1 MLQLIKT
8 YKLTTVLL
16 IVIWVLCFMPIPET
30 PLSHVQLIDK
40 WTHTAM
46 YLGLGL
52 VIAFEYERAHHPQA
66 SSWSLFVYVGLLPS
80 LMGGLI
86 ELLQAY
92 CTGGRRSG
100 EWLDLLADVVGAV
113 LATIIGMPSLRD
125 RGTVGVQTPRR
136 CASVPP
142 PPSPVPRC
150 RHRTHRPRRC
160 GPRRE

>member
-16 IVIWVLCFMPIPET
+16 VVIWVLCFMPIPET
-30 PLSHVQLIDK
+30 PLNHVQLIDK

-66 SSWSLFVYVGLLPS
+66 SSWLLFVYVGLLPS

-113 LATIIGMPSLRD
+113 LATIIGMLWARW
-125 RGTVGVQTPRR
+125 R
-136 CASVPP
+136 AS
-142 PPSPVPRC
+142 S
-150 RHRTHRPRRC
+150 
-160 GPRRE
+160 

>member
-1 MLQLIKT
+1 MN
-8 YKLTTVLL
+8 
-16 IVIWVLCFMPIPET
+16 
-30 PLSHVQLIDK
+30 HVQLIDK

-52 VIAFEYERAHHPQA
+52 GIAFEYERAHHPQA

-113 LATIIGMPSLRD
+113 LATIIGMLWARW
-125 RGTVGVQTPRR
+125 R
-136 CASVPP
+136 AS
-142 PPSPVPRC
+142 S
-150 RHRTHRPRRC
+150 
-160 GPRRE
+160 

>member
-1 MLQLIKT
+1 
-8 YKLTTVLL
+8 
-16 IVIWVLCFMPIPET
+16 
-30 PLSHVQLIDK
+30 
-40 WTHTAM
+40 M

-66 SSWSLFVYVGLLPS
+66 SSWALFVYVGLLPS

-113 LATIIGMPSLRD
+113 LATIIGMLWARW
-125 RGTVGVQTPRR
+125 R
-136 CASVPP
+136 AS
-142 PPSPVPRC
+142 S
-150 RHRTHRPRRC
+150 
-160 GPRRE
+160 

>member
-52 VIAFEYERAHHPQA
+52 VIAFEYGAHTTH
-66 SSWSLFVYVGLLPS
+66 
-80 LMGGLI
+80 
-86 ELLQAY
+86 
-92 CTGGRRSG
+92 RR
-100 EWLDLLADVVGAV
+100 VVGCYSS
-113 LATIIGMPSLRD
+113 MSD
-125 RGTVGVQTPRR
+125 CYPR
-136 CASVPP
+136 
-142 PPSPVPRC
+142 
-150 RHRTHRPRRC
+150 
-160 GPRRE
+160 

>member
-52 VIAFEYERAHHPQA
+52 VIVLNMSEHTTH
-66 SSWSLFVYVGLLPS
+66 
-80 LMGGLI
+80 
-86 ELLQAY
+86 
-92 CTGGRRSG
+92 RR
-100 EWLDLLADVVGAV
+100 VVGRYSS
-113 LATIIGMPSLRD
+113 MSD
-125 RGTVGVQTPRR
+125 CYPR
-136 CASVPP
+136 
-142 PPSPVPRC
+142 
-150 RHRTHRPRRC
+150 
-160 GPRRE
+160 

>member
-1 MLQLIKT
+1 M
-8 YKLTTVLL
+8 VLL
-16 IVIWVLCFMPIPET
+16 IVIWALCFMPIPET

-66 SSWSLFVYVGLLPS
+66 SSRSLFVYVGLLPS

-100 EWLDLLADVVGAV
+100 EWLDLFADVVGAV
-113 LATIIGMPSLRD
+113 LATIIGMLWARW
-125 RGTVGVQTPRR
+125 R
-136 CASVPP
+136 AS
-142 PPSPVPRC
+142 S
-150 RHRTHRPRRC
+150 
-160 GPRRE
+160 